1 MKRTVS
7 MLLVIVMFTCLLAAP
22 TYAANKNNDGD
33 YIHILSVTPASIGR
47 GETTTFKVTV
57 EYTLQS
63 RSQGEVLF
71 GVNTD
76 KEMSYRIY
84 DTVIIGK
91 GSGTVELSA
100 TLTTSNQWSPRV
112 YVNISEHPHEKT
124 WTPLVTES
132 LLVDGSSNPTSSSP
146 HVVYSSGDN
155 GQDRF
160 FKFNENEEIEDL
172 ILSTSSYSYNPR
184 LSHFA
189 CVMARAAYDQPLLKS
204 DIQELGFDVSSKEYY
219 NDEAYNYDDQTV
231 AYSLAKK
238 AMPDGSILMI
248 VTIRGSY
255 GWSWSSNAAIGIS
268 ALNGFGKHEGFEND
282 ATEIYNAIKSM
293 LGGSFNNV
301 TFFITGHS
309 QGAAAGNLLAVK
321 LYDNGVPASK
331 VYDYNFA
338 CPNVACLLNPQD
350 WNPDGVHNNIFNIG
364 NVEDPV
370 TFLPSNFV
378 KAFIPRLSP
387 LSTWGKFGQSY
398 WFFPNE
404 TNHSAAGHDLIYY
417 DNALSY
423 EYPITA
429 FATYSQI
436 SVEYIMRVI
445 GVHCPVDVTVYDDN
459 NVPVAGV
466 IDNKPQYYSSDFGSV
481 LIFVDG
487 DEKWIFLPADRDY
500 SVRLDATG
508 NGEMLYEVYDV
519 NIANEEV
526 LDNKV
531 FSSVPLETGITM
543 TSSMGDVDLSEVK
556 LYVVDEHD
564 KIVSEVLE
572 NGSVVAYN
580 DKPSKWA
587 EAEVE
592 AAIAKGLV
600 PLSMQKLYKQP
611 IPRGNVAEMF
621 VMLIEKS
628 SGKSIDE
635 VMRER
640 GVMINANAFIDT
652 SDPSVLAANALGI
665 INGVGNSRFDPNG
678 TLTRSQIAA
687 IINRVAKVMGIDTSG
702 YSHSFIDVSGHWVDG
717 ELGWPSSVGI
727 INGVGDNKFSPDM
740 ELTTEQAIAITYR
753 AWQVICDNS

>member
-1 MKRTVS
+1 
-7 MLLVIVMFTCLLAAP
+7 
-22 TYAANKNNDGD
+22 
-33 YIHILSVTPASIGR
+33 
-47 GETTTFKVTV
+47 
-57 EYTLQS
+57 
-63 RSQGEVLF
+63 
-71 GVNTD
+71 
-76 KEMSYRIY
+76 
-84 DTVIIGK
+84 
-91 GSGTVELSA
+91 
-100 TLTTSNQWSPRV
+100 
-112 YVNISEHPHEKT
+112 
-124 WTPLVTES
+124 
-132 LLVDGSSNPTSSSP
+132 
-146 HVVYSSGDN
+146 
-155 GQDRF
+155 
-160 FKFNENEEIEDL
+160 
-172 ILSTSSYSYNPR
+172 
-184 LSHFA
+184 
-189 CVMARAAYDQPLLKS
+189 MARAAYDQPLLKS

-370 TFLPSNFV
+370 TFLPSNLV

-445 GVHCPVDVTVYDDN
+445 GVHCPVDVAVYDDN

-628 SGKSIDE
+628 SGKSVDE

-717 ELGWPSSVGI
+717 
-727 INGVGDNKFSPDM
+727 
-740 ELTTEQAIAITYR
+740 
-753 AWQVICDNS
+753 